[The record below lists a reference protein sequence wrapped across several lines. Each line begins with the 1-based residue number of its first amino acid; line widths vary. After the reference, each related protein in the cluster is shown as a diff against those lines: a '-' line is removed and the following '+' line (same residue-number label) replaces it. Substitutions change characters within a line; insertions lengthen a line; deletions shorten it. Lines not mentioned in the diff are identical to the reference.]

1 MKSSRPVFLHI
12 VLAAVVLGACQY
24 MPDLLPK
31 PFQKADT
38 NDAIL
43 TTLVQPSISVAV
55 LPPAGPPDGVAK
67 TLAASVAEKSQGLD
81 IPATNSEL
89 KGPSYK
95 LDGIASAAALK
106 NEIVFSM
113 SWDLISPKGENLHHI
128 AAEERVTIT
137 KEPRTTD
144 ELWTPFNDAAI
155 QRASGRIAIGLKKW
169 FDAQKLAA
177 HEVRDPVQQPSQ
189 LLTIANVEGAPGD
202 GNAAL
207 TAALMGVLQDNG
219 QRVSREGNNTDTGY
233 LITGEVTLEATPQNQ
248 DSIRIAW
255 NVLSPSGD
263 FLGTVAQAN
272 TVTKGSLSR
281 EWGSVAQYA
290 ALAASGGILDLISDY
305 EVSLGT
311 KAQNG
316 S

>member
-1 MKSSRPVFLHI
+1 MKSRSLIFWRV
-12 VLAAVVLGACQY
+12 VLAAIALGACQY

-55 LPPAGPPDGVAK
+55 LPPAGPPEGVAK

-81 IPATNSEL
+81 IPATHSAL

-113 SWDLISPKGENLHHI
+113 SWDLMSPKGENLHHI

-144 ELWTPFNDAAI
+144 ELWAPFSEAAI
-155 QRASGRIAIGLKKW
+155 QRASLRIAIGLKKW
-169 FDAQKLAA
+169 FDTQKPVA
-177 HEVRDPVQQPSQ
+177 HEVRAPMQKPSQ
-189 LLTIANVEGAPGD
+189 MLTIANVEGAPGD
-202 GNAAL
+202 GNTAL
-207 TAALMGVLQDNG
+207 TAALMGVMQDNG
-219 QRVSREGNNTDTGY
+219 QRVSREGNNTDIGY

-263 FLGTVAQAN
+263 FLGTVSQAN
-272 TVTKGSLSR
+272 TVAKGSLSR
-281 EWGSVAQYA
+281 KWGSVAQYA

-305 EVSLGT
+305 EASLGA